1 MRTIASIIAIA
12 LIIFVGY
19 LVFRGNDG
27 NLARENA
34 TSTEENLNGIGGPE
48 EGYDPL
54 LDTNND
60 GVIDEMDTE
69 NGDGYSDKG

>member
-27 NLARENA
+27 NLATDNA

-54 LDTNND
+54 QDTD
-60 GVIDEMDTE
+60 GDGEPDMYQE
-69 NGDGYSDKG
+69 DGYSDKG